1 MAESNSLTSKVM
13 AVEKLFPLHQLR
25 GVGRHHGKNEKKK
38 KIPLPQHLCRF
49 VLSQIET
56 DIEPLKASRL
66 MQPQMYGLNFTS
78 LLSRKKSFTFSGHQP
93 S

>member
-1 MAESNSLTSKVM
+1 MAESNSLTSKAM
-13 AVEKLFPLHQLR
+13 DVEKHFPLHQLR
-25 GVGRHHGKNEKKK
+25 GVGRHHGKNEKK
-38 KIPLPQHLCRF
+38 IPLPQYLCRF

-56 DIEPLKASRL
+56 DIEPLKASRQ
-66 MQPQMYGLNFTS
+66 MQPQIYSLNFTS